1 MQNNDPL
8 KRIQFEISEVEKR
21 ETELR
26 NEHAILSVQSPT
38 IVQSS
43 IMQSSSECSSDDSAV
58 IIDKKDNFKKN
69 KIIVPNSLPNRL
81 GVPLLTRAVST
92 PQLFQV
98 SPVNKY
104 NFSNSPQ
111 RGIMQRF
118 IAAGGRLS
126 VGNQYQPQN
135 HFLKNLMM
143 VSLKFLY
150 LSCLLC

>member
-26 NEHAILSVQSPT
+26 NEHAILSVQSPSN
-38 IVQSS
+38 VRNS

-58 IIDKKDNFKKN
+58 IIDKKDDFKKN
-69 KIIVPNSLPNRL
+69 KIIEPNPLPKRL
-81 GVPLLTRAVST
+81 SMPLLTRAVST

-111 RGIMQRF
+111 KGIMQRF
-118 IAAGGRLS
+118 IAAGGKLS
-126 VGNQYQPQN
+126 VNNQYQPQN

-143 VSLKFLY
+143 VRKKFL
-150 LSCLLC
+150 

>member
-26 NEHAILSVQSPT
+26 NEHAILSVQSP
-38 IVQSS
+38 SS
-43 IMQSSSECSSDDSAV
+43 VHNSVMQSSSECSSDDSAV

-69 KIIVPNSLPNRL
+69 KIIEPNPLPKRL
-81 GVPLLTRAVST
+81 SMPLLTRAVST

-111 RGIMQRF
+111 KGIMQRF
-118 IAAGGRLS
+118 IAAGGKLS
-126 VGNQYQPQN
+126 VNNQYQPQN

-143 VSLKFLY
+143 VRKKFL
-150 LSCLLC
+150 

>member
-26 NEHAILSVQSPT
+26 NEHAILSVQSPSS
-38 IVQSS
+38 VRNS
-43 IMQSSSECSSDDSAV
+43 IMQPLSECSSDDLAV
-58 IIDKKDNFKKN
+58 IIDKKDDFKKN
-69 KIIVPNSLPNRL
+69 KIIEPNPLPKRL
-81 GVPLLTRAVST
+81 SVPLLTRAVST
-92 PQLFQV
+92 PQLFQI

-111 RGIMQRF
+111 KGIMQRF
-118 IAAGGRLS
+118 IAAGGKLS
-126 VGNQYQPQN
+126 VNNQYQPQN

-143 VSLKFLY
+143 VRKMFLY
-150 LSCLLC
+150 DFLY

>member
-26 NEHAILSVQSPT
+26 NEHAILSVQSPSS
-38 IVQSS
+38 VRNS

-58 IIDKKDNFKKN
+58 IIDKKDDFKKN
-69 KIIVPNSLPNRL
+69 KIIEPNPLPKRL
-81 GVPLLTRAVST
+81 SVPLLTRAVST

-111 RGIMQRF
+111 KGIMQRF
-118 IAAGGRLS
+118 IAAGGKLS
-126 VGNQYQPQN
+126 VNNQYQPQN

-143 VSLKFLY
+143 VRERFL
-150 LSCLLC
+150 